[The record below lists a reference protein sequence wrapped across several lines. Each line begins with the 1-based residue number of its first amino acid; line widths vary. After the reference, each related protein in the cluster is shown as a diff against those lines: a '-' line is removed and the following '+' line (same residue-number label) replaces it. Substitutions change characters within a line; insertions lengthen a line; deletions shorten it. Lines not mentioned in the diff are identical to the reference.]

1 MPSLFGKSTLDPAGT
16 ARTRGWN
23 VLFFCASVT
32 RRAARE
38 GAASIGSAYT
48 TAVAGA
54 TPSRATVRTTP
65 VTGPAPAV
73 VTNTWDISHENTKT
87 RNECTYDLFH
97 AYVGHGFS

>member
-65 VTGPAPAV
+65 DTGPAPAFAARSTRIAIADV
-73 VTNTWDISHENTKT
+73 SRITNSPIHQTHQ
-87 RNECTYDLFH
+87 L
-97 AYVGHGFS
+97 